1 MTELTMKPCN
11 LTREEWDFLY
21 MVFEDYIENLDSSED
36 TEEMLKEI
44 HQKIFF
50 MDHLIQQEESV

>member
-1 MTELTMKPCN
+1 MAELTMKPCN

-50 MDHLIQQEESV
+50 MDHLIQQEESE

>member
-1 MTELTMKPCN
+1 MAELTMKPCN

-21 MVFEDYIENLDSSED
+21 MVFEDYLENLDSSED
-36 TEEMLKEI
+36 AEEMLKEI

-50 MDHLIQQEESV
+50 MDHLIQQEESE

>member
-1 MTELTMKPCN
+1 MVELTMKPCN

-50 MDHLIQQEESV
+50 MDHLIQQEESE

>member
-1 MTELTMKPCN
+1 
-11 LTREEWDFLY
+11 

-50 MDHLIQQEESV
+50 MDHLIQQEESE